1 MNFLEFRNR
10 FFDLACFSNHQ
21 VYAWRSE
28 FDRNNLSRW
37 VKKGLLIRLKRGF
50 YSFPEYINRSG
61 YAYFFANRIYNPSY
75 ISLHAALA
83 FYGMIPELVAQIT
96 SVTTLKTA
104 SFENSAGYFSYKSI
118 RKDLMYGYE
127 MRALTDDRPVR
138 FASPEKA
145 LLDLL
150 YLYPFYNTGEEFKA
164 LRLDDSF
171 LQNDLNK
178 ELFRDYCTAFKSN
191 AMLKRG
197 ELLLKTYNL

>member
-1 MNFLEFRNR
+1 MNYLEFRNR

-21 VYAWRSE
+21 VYTWHPD

-37 VKKGLLIRLKRGF
+37 VNKGLLIRLKQGF
-50 YSFPEYINRSG
+50 YTFPEYLEKSG
-61 YAYFFANRIYNPSY
+61 YAFFFANRIYNPSY
-75 ISLHAALA
+75 ISLHSALA
-83 FYGMIPELVAQIT
+83 FYGLIPELVAQVT

-104 SFENSAGYFSYKSI
+104 SFENSAGFFSYKSI
-118 RKDLMYGYE
+118 RENLMFGYE
-127 MRALTDDRPVR
+127 MRTLTDERPVR

-150 YLYPFYNTGEEFKA
+150 YLYPFYDTSEEMEA

-171 LQNDLNK
+171 LQTDLNK
-178 ELFRDYCTAFKSN
+178 ELIRDYCKAFKSK